1 MLQKGKK
8 TLNVQSLAIPSVFI
22 LFFSFVNLQ
31 YGLSHHLNDGR
42 QNLLGAIMIAGHYVI
57 PEVIKALSLST
68 VVNYCLHVKFFMLR

>member
-8 TLNVQSLAIPSVFI
+8 NFECVIPSYPNCI
-22 LFFSFVNLQ
+22 YPFFYFVTLQ

-57 PEVIKALSLST
+57 PEVIKAISLST
-68 VVNYCLHVKFFMLR
+68 VVNCLLFKFFL